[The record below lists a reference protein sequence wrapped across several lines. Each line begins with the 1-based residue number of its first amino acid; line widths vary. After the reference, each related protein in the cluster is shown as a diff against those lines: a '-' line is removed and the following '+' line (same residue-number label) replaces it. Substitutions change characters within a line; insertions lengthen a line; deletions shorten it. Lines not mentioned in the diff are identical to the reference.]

1 MVKKEYAYVVLLVI
15 IILIFVFFLTQ
26 KPENLTDY
34 NVNTYNSSVS
44 SLLLSNWVNDSIF
57 VYTGVNNSEVGLSG
71 QPFISNI
78 MVGKYG
84 LLSDK
89 FYFYGG
95 STKNVTLNLHNEIV
109 LDRVNSTDLISTPF
123 GSNSIII
130 EQNST
135 SEGTF
140 LFQLKGNNTYSLV
153 NGTFIVGNNPKIYIE
168 SPGSSFNVSTN
179 LNYTD
184 VTIDN
189 KGNVQIDISFSQIN
203 RTGISNLLDS
213 NNAYI
218 KSWLNESKDVSLGGG
233 FLKEYYTSLLLLKD
247 NQNPITGEFAASPS
261 PIYLYA
267 WVRDGS
273 FAAIALQ
280 DSGHT
285 ASAEKYWNWMGS
297 VQQTNGTWYTRYNFW
312 TSAPDASYGIPEYD
326 SIGLFQIGISSLY
339 NITHNSTL
347 IVHFLPVINRSLQWE
362 ESSINKN
369 KILPQDLSIW
379 EDIMAYNFWTQSID
393 LIGMHDS
400 AMLFDSLN
408 MNSSKIVD
416 YAGILNNTIEADFY
430 NGSFYGEYVS
440 PSELYIN
447 GTGHLVFTPTMIA
460 DSSSI
465 LPIALGLV
473 PSDSIQARNDVTNMI
488 NYLDVEGGLARF
500 TGDNYHYTLSLH
512 DSSGVMPPWII
523 TTLFL
528 SYYYER
534 NGNYTG
540 ALNLMRWSIQHSQN
554 FLLPEAIDPKHNNPL
569 QTTSPL
575 TWSSAMYVIT
585 AVNYR

>member
-1 MVKKEYAYVVLLVI
+1 MVKKEYTYVVLLVI

-135 SEGTF
+135 SEDTF

>member
-135 SEGTF
+135 SEDTF